1 MIKKIILFLKDIKF
15 EHSLFALPFAYLG
28 LVLAEG
34 RMPSAHLWIWV
45 TAAMVSFRT
54 LAMAL
59 NRLFDASIDARN
71 PRTQGRAIPSG
82 KLSKG
87 SVIAVS
93 FLSLLLFEISAFIL
107 GPLCFLL
114 SPVPFVLA
122 AVYPVMK
129 RVSWISHFVL
139 GSVLAIAP
147 YGAWI
152 ASRGEFAPA
161 PTFLSLGVICWVA
174 GFDMIYALQD
184 LDFDREEGLHS
195 FPARFGR
202 ELTLAATKWLHF
214 LSVFFWALA
223 GFFDGRG
230 WGFFAGIL
238 LAAFFLYRSYR
249 LVRSYG
255 VAKINEAFFVMN
267 VVVSVGIFAAAVL
280 DLVFGRGSAG

>member
-28 LVLAEG
+28 LFLAEG

-129 RVSWISHFVL
+129 RVSGFRILCWAACWRSL
-139 GSVLAIAP
+139 PTARGSRAGVSSLP
-147 YGAWI
+147 
-152 ASRGEFAPA
+152 RRPFFARR
-161 PTFLSLGVICWVA
+161 
-174 GFDMIYALQD
+174 D
-184 LDFDREEGLHS
+184 LL
-195 FPARFGR
+195 
-202 ELTLAATKWLHF
+202 
-214 LSVFFWALA
+214 
-223 GFFDGRG
+223 GRG
-230 WGFFAGIL
+230 I
-238 LAAFFLYRSYR
+238 
-249 LVRSYG
+249 
-255 VAKINEAFFVMN
+255 
-267 VVVSVGIFAAAVL
+267 
-280 DLVFGRGSAG
+280 